1 MPETASMQDLQ
12 KNIAAQAMKDD
23 AFRNEFISNPR
34 AAIEKYSGQKLPAD
48 VQVHAHLQS
57 TKNVHFIIPDKKAI
71 ESEVELTD
79 EDLDK
84 VAGGE
89 FFITAAVLGATVGI
103 VSAAASIA
111 NDQTRARAGW

>member
-1 MPETASMQDLQ
+1 MSEAVTLQDLQ
-12 KNIAAQAMKDD
+12 SKIAAQTIKDE
-23 AFRNEFISNPR
+23 AFRQEFLSNPKS
-34 AAIEKYSGQKLPAD
+34 AIEKYSGQKLPGD

-57 TKNVHFIIPDKKAI
+57 RNNVHFIIPDKKAI
-71 ESEVELTD
+71 EAEVELTD

-89 FFITAAVLGATVGI
+89 FFITIAVIGAVTAT

>member
-1 MPETASMQDLQ
+1 MPENVTLQELQ
-12 KNIAAQAMKDD
+12 KSIATQAIKDD
-23 AFRNEFISNPR
+23 AFRSEFLSNPR

-57 TKNVHFIIPDKKAI
+57 TKNVHFVIPDKKAI
-71 ESEVELTD
+71 EGEVELTD

-89 FFITAAVLGATVGI
+89 FFITIAVLGTTIGV